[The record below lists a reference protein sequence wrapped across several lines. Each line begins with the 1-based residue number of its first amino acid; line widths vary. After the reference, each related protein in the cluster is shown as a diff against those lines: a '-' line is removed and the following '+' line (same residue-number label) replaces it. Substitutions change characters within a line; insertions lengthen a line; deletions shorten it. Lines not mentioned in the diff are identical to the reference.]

1 MRKLTE
7 LIGISAFMLHH
18 YIKPNKMR
26 VIIIALLLAGILALG
41 ATYTLGAEYMRQ
53 MGIEHS
59 FGHQEGR

>member
-1 MRKLTE
+1 MRN
-7 LIGISAFMLHH
+7 LIGTSAFALHH

-26 VIIIALLLAGILALG
+26 AIIISLLLVGILAL
-41 ATYTLGAEYMRQ
+41 ATTYTLGAEYMRQ